1 MNHEHTRWNGLDE
14 RWPGGSNNAAPLQT
28 QCDGRGEASPA
39 PTKAEE
45 SSPCT
50 WDSLPG
56 GRGCGWYSGGA
67 STIALEVAAA
77 AVIAVAL
84 FAQLYEEPTLRKMF
98 GAEYEEYCQNVPRW
112 LPRVRPWERNV
123 NRA

>member
-1 MNHEHTRWNGLDE
+1 MVF
-14 RWPGGSNNAAPLQT
+14 
-28 QCDGRGEASPA
+28 GR
-39 PTKAEE
+39 
-45 SSPCT
+45 
-50 WDSLPG
+50 
-56 GRGCGWYSGGA
+56 A
-67 STIALEVAAA
+67 STIALEVAAV

-84 FAQLYEEPTLRKMF
+84 FARLYEEPTLRKMF

>member
-1 MNHEHTRWNGLDE
+1 VNHEHTRWNGLDE

-50 WDSLPG
+50 WVTGWAGLWVVF
-56 GRGCGWYSGGA
+56 GRA
-67 STIALEVAAA
+67 RTIALEVAAV

-84 FAQLYEEPTLRKMF
+84 FARLYEEPTLRKMF